1 MLLLLPGMPSFFSG
15 AALPLYFKPSPLRPH
30 HIPWPMGGL
39 RKFTDE
45 GEMVPA
51 LEKLTVHWEKQ
62 IDNLIIVTHCGGAI
76 MGMDPLQEHR

>member
-1 MLLLLPGMPSFFSG
+1 
-15 AALPLYFKPSPLRPH
+15 
-30 HIPWPMGGL
+30 MGGL

-62 IDNLIIVTHCGGAI
+62 IDTLIIVTHCGGHGDGSTAGAQI
-76 MGMDPLQEHR
+76 EKSKSFIEGGHGHYVI

>member
-1 MLLLLPGMPSFFSG
+1 
-15 AALPLYFKPSPLRPH
+15 
-30 HIPWPMGGL
+30 MGGL

-62 IDNLIIVTHCGGAI
+62 IDTLIIVTKGIWQNLRFYWQHSI
-76 MGMDPLQEHR
+76 LHNMEIK